1 MERYLR
7 QHTRARNHQFETSLT
22 RLEEVLCGCVISNSR
37 VYGSSRWGDILGRR
51 RRQSGR
57 GGAKS
62 CLVLEIVCFQQFSNN
77 PAKGKFFAQN
87 TRIFIHL
94 SIYLWEPVKNTANRM
109 NHQGSLETVCSCMV
123 ICNLPQW
130 RGERVNLRIF
140 KWTVGGKT
148 LSLMKAVER
157 NI

>member
-7 QHTRARNHQFETSLT
+7 QHTRARNHQFETSLM

-37 VYGSSRWGDILGRR
+37 VLGGDGRAEGGVQSHVSFLKSFAFNSSRIILPK
-51 RRQSGR
+51 
-57 GGAKS
+57 AN
-62 CLVLEIVCFQQFSNN
+62 L
-77 PAKGKFFAQN
+77 FAQN

-109 NHQGSLETVCSCMV
+109 NHQGSLETSCSCMV

-140 KWTVGGKT
+140 K
-148 LSLMKAVER
+148 
-157 NI
+157 